1 MREEIEKEINEIF
14 NSTSNINDLYTNN
27 DQKINEL
34 VDNQNKKALNDIK
47 YRKELLDK
55 LDSLKELGFIIDYND
70 KMTNEELEDIINS
83 VNY

>member
-1 MREEIEKEINEIF
+1 MREDIEKEINDVF

-27 DQKINEL
+27 EEKISEL
-34 VDNQNKKALNDIK
+34 VDNQNEKAIKDIK

>member
-1 MREEIEKEINEIF
+1 MREEIKKEINDIF

-27 DQKINEL
+27 DKKINEL

>member
-1 MREEIEKEINEIF
+1 MREEIKKEINDIF